1 MNLMDK
7 GKKKRG
13 RRCLYSFILC
23 VSLLFTACGRESEYL
38 HDDTSKVDESRSE
51 KENQEQFDAFMQ
63 EIFIEEAAAD
73 TLTLNYTLISPKDY
87 GIEEDKVTLG
97 DYSIDFMKKEAL
109 QAENW
114 IARLQTFDY
123 KVLTE
128 EQQLIY
134 DIVADR
140 LLLEKGAADMLL
152 YTEVLGPTTGIQAQ
166 LPILLAEYNFRTKQD
181 IDIYLQL
188 LGCVPGYFEQI
199 IDFEKQKADA
209 GLFMSDETAEEII
222 AQCREFIETDEENY
236 LITVF
241 DEMAEEFPDLSKEEA
256 EEYKEANK
264 KAVKESVIPAYEALI
279 EGLQK
284 LEGSGTN
291 EAGLA
296 NLEKGKEYYTYLL
309 KAKTGS
315 AREPKE
321 VENLLEENIKRS
333 QRELSMVLDKAPDA
347 YYTALDVSFPHTDP
361 EESLAYLKE
370 VIKED
375 FPEIP
380 DVSYK
385 VKYVNPSLEENLSPA
400 FYITPALDDY
410 ENNTIYI
417 NGASD
422 SSGLFTTLAHEGYP
436 GHMYQNVYF
445 QSVTDSPI
453 REIINITGY
462 SEGWATYVEMYAYHK
477 SEIEENA
484 AAIQQ
489 LNNEATLLVY
499 ARTDIGV
506 NYDGWSKKDTADY
519 LTGFG
524 FAKED
529 AEKIFQAM
537 VEEPCSYM
545 PYALGYLEIKLLK
558 EEAEEKLGDAFVLKD
573 FHEFFLRQGAC
584 PFVLI
589 KENMQK
595 WMEEQVKG
603 K

>member
-1 MNLMDK
+1 MNLMNK
-7 GKKKRG
+7 GKRKR
-13 RRCLYSFILC
+13 RRRYLYSIILC
-23 VSLLFTACGRESEYL
+23 MSIFLTACGKKSEYL

-63 EIFIEEAAAD
+63 EIFIEEAASD
-73 TLTLNYTLISPKDY
+73 TLTLNYTLTSPKDY
-87 GIEEDKVTLG
+87 GIEKEEITLG
-97 DYSIDFMKKEAL
+97 DYSIDFMKQEAL

-140 LLLEKGAADMLL
+140 LLLERGAADMLL

-166 LPILLAEYNFRTKQD
+166 LPILLAEYNFRTKKD
-181 IDIYLQL
+181 IDTYLKL
-188 LGCVPGYFEQI
+188 LDCVPKYFEQI

-222 AQCREFIETDEENY
+222 AQCREFIETEEENY

-241 DEMAEEFPDLSKEEA
+241 NEIAEEFPDLSEEEIAEYEEA
-256 EEYKEANK
+256 NE
-264 KAVKESVIPAYEALI
+264 KAVKESIIPAYEALM
-279 EGLQK
+279 EGLK
-284 LEGSGTN
+284 ELEGSGTN
-291 EAGLA
+291 KAGLA
-296 NLEKGKEYYTYLL
+296 GLKKGKEYYTYLM

-315 AREPKE
+315 AREPEE
-321 VENLLEENIKRS
+321 VEDLLESHIKSS

-347 YYTALDVSFPHTDP
+347 YYTALDVTFPHTDP

-370 VIKED
+370 VMKED
-375 FPEIP
+375 FPKAP

-385 VKYVNPSLEENLSPA
+385 VKYVNPSLEDNLSPA

-422 SSGLFTTLAHEGYP
+422 SGGLFTTLAHEGYP

-445 QSVTDSPI
+445 QSVTDSPL
-453 REIINITGY
+453 RKIINITGY

-484 AAIQQ
+484 ATIQQ

-506 NYDGWSKKDTADY
+506 NYDGWSKEDTVDY

-524 FAKED
+524 FAEED
-529 AEKIFQAM
+529 AEKIFQTM
-537 VEEPCSYM
+537 VEEPCNYM
-545 PYALGYLEIKLLK
+545 PYALGYLEIKLLR

-573 FHEFFLRQGAC
+573 FHEFFLSQGAC

-589 KENMQK
+589 QENMQK
-595 WMEEQVKG
+595 WMEEQAKG